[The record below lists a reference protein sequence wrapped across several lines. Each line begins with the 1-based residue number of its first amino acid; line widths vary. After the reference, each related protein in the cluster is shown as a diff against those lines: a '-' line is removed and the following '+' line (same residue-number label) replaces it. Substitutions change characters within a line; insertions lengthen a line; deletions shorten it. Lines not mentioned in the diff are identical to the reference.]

1 MLQDPFPYN
10 LTSAENDEQRRWETA
25 QLDKEA
31 KQRKKDNFKI
41 SVANV
46 FKPRNNKK
54 KLKAADPLGDH
65 IRSRKTWIS
74 EQQKRGRVF
83 RKKSRTPLPMDRWH
97 FKPPGVIIPPSV
109 FYNGRY
115 MDFT

>member
-1 MLQDPFPYN
+1 MLQDPFPYD
-10 LTSAENDEQRRWETA
+10 LTPAENDEQYRWERA

-31 KQRKKDNFKI
+31 KQWKKDNFKI

-46 FKPRNNKK
+46 FKPKNNKI
-54 KLKAADPLGDH
+54 KLKEANPMGDH
-65 IRSRKTWIS
+65 MRLYKAWIS

-83 RKKSRTPLPMDRWH
+83 KKKPRRPLITDRWN
-97 FKPPGVIIPPSV
+97 FKPPGAIITPSV

-115 MDFT
+115 MNFA